1 MNNFFINFLINL
13 NFNNNNNFNF
23 FTFNASIA
31 YFHNLAHL
39 IVSVLL
45 LLTGLIGIIK
55 NKNNILLIFIFLEVS
70 LLSIN
75 LIFIF
80 GSILFNNDVGLIIA
94 IFILTLSACESCIG
108 LAILISF
115 FKLKGSV
122 NTIKL
127 NSLIG

>member
-1 MNNFFINFLINL
+1 M
-13 NFNNNNNFNF
+13 
-23 FTFNASIA
+23 
-31 YFHNLAHL
+31 
-39 IVSVLL
+39 L